1 MAGVGSSPGQ
11 SGATNL
17 GHIRDTCATTTNIPY
32 TKDLY
37 KKNIKEHTTPHHKQ
51 NHDADSKPTARPRTG
66 SRGMDASVHP
76 SWFAP
81 AKRPR
86 DHNDAIESL
95 LNARGDQQQS
105 NLRRHKR
112 MFDKPVE
119 LLDAPGGCTWPMLT
133 DEPCPFPPPTPT
145 ADLMQAMRDESAHLP
160 PSEGIGP
167 LASMWTQRLQRWY
180 LKLQKHFGFNPA
192 DLAGNVRRSRHRWSR
207 RLQYLWTSDKP
218 LYESIMSD
226 ITVGH
231 KIPFKTTPK
240 KCFRREN
247 PPSLALDK
255 TRAWAAI
262 MKDIAHGA
270 LRPVNIPLE
279 GLPHCVCPV
288 RTADKND
295 GSARFVHNSRKVNK
309 HIPREAVTCE
319 LESLMRTRNIH
330 IPGGFA
336 IGSDFTSGYHCIGM
350 FPQHQK
356 YVAFALHVSELPD
369 QACEWL
375 RKAYP
380 GSYMPERKC
389 FVFVYAALPFGLSS
403 SCRAFN
409 NLISALAGF
418 WRRCTVDGEPV
429 RCTSYIDDIV
439 AEHSTFRGSIL
450 MAMLMV
456 YEAAAL
462 GLFFKIPKCSF
473 FPKHSIKTLGNI
485 VNLVDF
491 TFSVSAARAYKIRTA
506 IRDMRCAVSANWN
519 AIPARLVASFI
530 GLIWSIAP
538 CCNRAASVMLRSVT
552 AVLTSGMRES
562 LRGSA
567 LSLRIILRRFWV
579 GTVAWSHDAQRQLEF
594 WSRVRFEDLCAPIS
608 ADVLGRTAEL
618 KFHYPA
624 DFDQR
629 TVSFLFQDA
638 SESASGGGML
648 VPRAGALVPAS
659 GSLFLGEFD
668 HALSRTSSTM
678 RELMGIKW
686 CLEATLNITNPKVIF
701 LCDNW
706 SACQAI
712 CRGSSLPHIQN
723 LAEAIFLW
731 CMLHGK
737 TIWPVWVPRDHS
749 LIQEADR
756 RSRLSI
762 PHDDRSPTNLVRMA
776 NTLALIAWR
785 EPLSFDQAA
794 SHRSAIEIEGV
805 QLPFNAYCMQPNASG
820 VDMFAQWH
828 SWTDNINYVFPPRPM
843 TGRLITFLPTTK
855 SRAVVV
861 FKGPVPP
868 AWWSFAVQPGA
879 HGVVTSTCAAEFIVI
894 LFDFSTDRPI
904 VICNLSPTGV
914 RNSHLHICRRIPAHS
929 QSAPPIAGSKESREA
944 ALTNIRE
951 VALGGKRHRHAPFNP
966 P

>member
-1 MAGVGSSPGQ
+1 
-11 SGATNL
+11 
-17 GHIRDTCATTTNIPY
+17 
-32 TKDLY
+32 
-37 KKNIKEHTTPHHKQ
+37 
-51 NHDADSKPTARPRTG
+51 
-66 SRGMDASVHP
+66 MDASVRP

-81 AKRPR
+81 SKRPR

-95 LNARGDQQQS
+95 LRARGNQPQS
-105 NLRRHKR
+105 KLRRHR
-112 MFDKPVE
+112 RIFDKPVE
-119 LLDAPGGCTWPMLT
+119 LLQSPGGCTWPMLS
-133 DEPCPFPPPTPT
+133 DEPCPIPPPTPSP
-145 ADLMQAMRDESAHLP
+145 DLMQAMHDESAHLA

-167 LASMWTQRLQRWY
+167 LASLWTHRLQQWY
-180 LKLQKHFGFNPA
+180 QKLQKHFGFNPA
-192 DLAGNVRRSRHRWSR
+192 DLAGNVRRSSHRWSR

-231 KIPFKTTPK
+231 KIPLASTPK
-240 KCFRREN
+240 KSFRRTN

-270 LRPVNIPLE
+270 IRPVNVQLE
-279 GLPHCVCPV
+279 GMPHCVCPV

-295 GSARFVHNSRKVNK
+295 GTARFVHNSRKVNK
-309 HIPREAVTCE
+309 HVPREAVTCE

-336 IGSDFTSGYHCIGM
+336 IGSDFASGYHCIGM
-350 FPQHQK
+350 HPQHQK
-356 YVAFALHVSELPD
+356 YVAFALHVTELPH

-380 GSYMPERKC
+380 GSYLPERKC
-389 FVFVYAALPFGLSS
+389 FVFVYASLPFGLSS

-418 WRRCTVDGEPV
+418 WRRCSVEGEPV

-439 AEHSTFRGSIL
+439 AEHKTFRGSVL

-473 FPKHSIKTLGNI
+473 FPKHSIKTLGTI

-491 TFSVSAARAYKIRTA
+491 TFSVSAARAVKIRRA
-506 IRDMRCAVSANWN
+506 ISDMRCAVSANWQ
-519 AIPARLVASFI
+519 AVPAKLIASFI

-567 LSLRIILRRFWV
+567 LSLKLILNRFWV
-579 GTVAWSHDAQRQLEF
+579 GTVTWSNDAQRQLEF
-594 WSRVRFEDLCAPIS
+594 WSQVRFENLSAPIS
-608 ADVLGRTAEL
+608 ADVLGRAAEL
-618 KFHYPA
+618 KFSYPA
-624 DFDQR
+624 DFNLR
-629 TVSFLFQDA
+629 SVSFLFQDA
-638 SESASGGGML
+638 SDTATGGGVL
-648 VPRAGALVPAS
+648 VPSAGALIPAD
-659 GSLFLGEFD
+659 GSLFLAEFD
-668 HALSRTSSTM
+668 HELARSSSTM
-678 RELMGIKW
+678 RELIGIKW
-686 CLEATLNITNPKVIF
+686 CLQAALSMTSPKVIF

-723 LAEAIFLW
+723 LAESIFLW
-731 CMLHGK
+731 CMAHGK
-737 TIWPVWVPRDHS
+737 ICWPVWVPRNHS

-762 PHDDRSPTNLVRMA
+762 PHDDRSPARLVRMA
-776 NTLALIAWR
+776 NTLSLSWMAWR
-785 EPLSFDQAA
+785 APLSFDQAA
-794 SHRSAIEIEGV
+794 SHRSAIAVNGM
-805 QLPFNAYCMQPNASG
+805 QLPFNAYCMQPGANG
-820 VDMFAQWH
+820 VDMFAQWK
-828 SWTDNINYVFPPRPM
+828 SWADNVNYVFPPRPM

-855 SRAVVV
+855 SRSVVV
-861 FKGPVPP
+861 FRGPVPP
-868 AWWSFAVQPGA
+868 TWWSFAVQPNA
-879 HGVVTSTCAAEFIVI
+879 PGVITSVHAAAFIIV
-894 LFDFSTDRPI
+894 LFDFSTDQPI
-904 VICNLSPTGV
+904 VICDLSPTGV
-914 RNSHLHICRRIPAHS
+914 RGSRTHCHYS
-929 QSAPPIAGSKESREA
+929 QQSLNNAITCS
-944 ALTNIRE
+944 
-951 VALGGKRHRHAPFNP
+951 
-966 P
+966 